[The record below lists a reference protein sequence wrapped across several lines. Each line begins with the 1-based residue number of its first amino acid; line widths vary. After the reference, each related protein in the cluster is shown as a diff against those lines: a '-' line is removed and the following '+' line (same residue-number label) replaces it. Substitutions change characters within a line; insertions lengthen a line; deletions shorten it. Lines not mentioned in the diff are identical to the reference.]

1 MKIILELKVYHT
13 AAAVMLSSLTTKM
26 PEENSASLKFYV
38 YFVKSLLSKI
48 LYRPVEAVYLPSSRL
63 VAY

>member
-13 AAAVMLSSLTTKM
+13 TAAVMLPSLTTKM
-26 PEENSASLKFYV
+26 HEVNSTSLKFYV

-48 LYRPVEAVYLPSSRL
+48 FYRPVEAVYLPSSSP